1 MSAKTNPII
10 LKIGTKLNG
19 FSKFYEKKNNELK
32 NFDFNIVTILNFLKI
47 MFKKFNLNIQ
57 INKFFLKRKNLCL
70 FINYSLDSF
79 KFATLLKYKKSKQL
93 KLFKKLYKIKYN
105 KKFLFLNSLELK
117 NIYKFQ
123 KTKLIKYLKNYFK
136 YLHFMLKKKQKYKSF
151 FSNFSNFV
159 IYVEKK
165 FKIKYLTMNKKIIKH
180 FNKRFYLIKF
190 FNLLQNN
197 KINHNLFIKKIL
209 IVLNNFFK
217 NKYNVVLIFKQ
228 LNKHNK
234 ITKNQQLKLV
244 SNLINLKKFQN
255 ETFFKGTNLL
265 LNLFNNKKTNISYF
279 ISEFIASNLP
289 KIKLLNRFLIFLND
303 NLKFFLLFTNKING
317 IEIQI
322 KGNLKKNQRAITK
335 QIIVGN
341 KIPKLLINSDSHF
354 TKSVAYLKKGSLGI
368 KIWVF
373 HEK

>member
-1 MSAKTNPII
+1 
-10 LKIGTKLNG
+10 
-19 FSKFYEKKNNELK
+19 
-32 NFDFNIVTILNFLKI
+32 
-47 MFKKFNLNIQ
+47 
-57 INKFFLKRKNLCL
+57 
-70 FINYSLDSF
+70 
-79 KFATLLKYKKSKQL
+79 
-93 KLFKKLYKIKYN
+93 
-105 KKFLFLNSLELK
+105 
-117 NIYKFQ
+117 
-123 KTKLIKYLKNYFK
+123 
-136 YLHFMLKKKQKYKSF
+136 
-151 FSNFSNFV
+151 
-159 IYVEKK
+159 
-165 FKIKYLTMNKKIIKH
+165 MNKKIIKH

-289 KIKLLNRFLIFLND
+289 KIKLLNYPE
-303 NLKFFLLFTNKING
+303 TY
-317 IEIQI
+317 QPH
-322 KGNLKKNQRAITK
+322 
-335 QIIVGN
+335 VG
-341 KIPKLLINSDSHF
+341 
-354 TKSVAYLKKGSLGI
+354 
-368 KIWVF
+368 
-373 HEK
+373 